1 MATSIIVSFQISKAP
16 GAHVGQ
22 HGNLQSLSSPE
33 QPLDVLPAPP
43 SWGGTL
49 PGGLHFTPMSAINI
63 WPPLPSEGVHKCAT
77 CVPYVPH
84 RPLLLR
90 KRPGNE
96 HVRRGRREDGRGKYE
111 KRDEGA
117 CPQVLV
123 LGSTACYTVP
133 RGAPRRNSGPSSWV
147 RPDCS
152 QEPSEALA
160 VREKLSSTLALARYQ
175 TALCVREGPR
185 PHRQS
190 GGEMRLQALESHGWA
205 HGDVTRRAQQRQFLD
220 DYGKAENERKR
231 ISNTG
236 LARCCGQPRTHRVGG
251 PGTDCSLLTP

>member
-1 MATSIIVSFQISKAP
+1 M
-16 GAHVGQ
+16 GQ

-49 PGGLHFTPMSAINI
+49 PGGLHFTPMSTINI
-63 WPPLPSEGVHKCAT
+63 WPPLPSQGVHKCAT

-96 HVRRGRREDGRGKYE
+96 HVRRGRREDGWGKYE

-123 LGSTACYTVP
+123 LGSTARYTVP
-133 RGAPRRNSGPSSWV
+133 RGAPRRDSGPSSWV
-147 RPDCS
+147 RPDRS

-190 GGEMRLQALESHGWA
+190 QEVKRACRPSSPTDGRMEMSPAEHSSDSFWMTMGRRRTRGREFQTQALQGAAGNQEHTEWGA
-205 HGDVTRRAQQRQFLD
+205 RGQTAPYLLLEA
-220 DYGKAENERKR
+220 GKCIIARHMAE
-231 ISNTG
+231 T
-236 LARCCGQPRTHRVGG
+236 Q
-251 PGTDCSLLTP
+251 

>member
-1 MATSIIVSFQISKAP
+1 M
-16 GAHVGQ
+16 GQ

-43 SWGGTL
+43 SWGGAL

-63 WPPLPSEGVHKCAT
+63 WPLLPSEGVHKCAT

-123 LGSTACYTVP
+123 LGSTAHYTVP
-133 RGAPRRNSGPSSWV
+133 RAPPGATQVQAHGFGLTVLRSQAKLSLSEKNSAAPWLWQGTRRRCVSG
-147 RPDCS
+147 RDLDRTDS
-152 QEPSEALA
+152 QEVKRA
-160 VREKLSSTLALARYQ
+160 
-175 TALCVREGPR
+175 CR
-185 PHRQS
+185 P
-190 GGEMRLQALESHGWA
+190 
-205 HGDVTRRAQQRQFLD
+205 
-220 DYGKAENERKR
+220 
-231 ISNTG
+231 
-236 LARCCGQPRTHRVGG
+236 
-251 PGTDCSLLTP
+251 